1 MSATTHP
8 EPAPVTTGEPLPP
21 PDHWESSV
29 SSRPVSLAGAMK
41 SEWVKFRSLKTS
53 WMLLGATVVG
63 LVGLSLVIAYL
74 TRSPSPGVDAEDVAA
89 SATLQGFHIGELLL
103 GALGVLAVTAEY
115 SSGTI
120 RTTLQ
125 SVPRRLPVLWAKQLV
140 ITSIVVVTML
150 VAVFTA
156 FWVSQALLGQY
167 RPGSS
172 LSDPG
177 ALRAVVGTA
186 LYLGA
191 LTALGVAI
199 GWIVRST
206 PGALVTYLG
215 LVLVLPG
222 IAGSLLGSFG
232 QTVSK
237 YLPTEAGA
245 SLVSSF
251 QPPDVLRPTAGALVL
266 VAWVVGAVAVAAVLL
281 RRRDA

>member
-1 MSATTHP
+1 MSTTTTHP
-8 EPAPVTTGEPLPP
+8 DHAPLAHPQRPQGQWKSTI
-21 PDHWESSV
+21 SN
-29 SSRPVSLAGAMK
+29 RPVSLTGAMR

-63 LVGLSLVIAYL
+63 LVGMSLVIAYL
-74 TRSPSPGVDAEDVAA
+74 TRSPAPGVDAEDVAA

-103 GALGVLAVTAEY
+103 GALGVLLVTAEY

-140 ITSIVVVTML
+140 ITAVVVVTML
-150 VAVFTA
+150 VTVFAA
-156 FWVSQALLGQY
+156 FWASQALLGQY

-177 ALRAVVGTA
+177 ALRAVLGIA

-191 LTALGVAI
+191 LTALGMAI

-206 PGALVTYLG
+206 PGALVAYLG

-222 IAGSLLGSFG
+222 ITGTLLGSFG
-232 QTVSK
+232 KTVSK
-237 YLPTEAGA
+237 YLPTEAGS

-251 QPPDVLRPTAGALVL
+251 QPPDALSPTAGALVL
-266 VAWVVGAVAVAAVLL
+266 VAWIVGAVAVAAVLL